1 MVNVYRL
8 FAMIEAH
15 YLCLIYDEA
24 FPISFSNVLIKYV
37 LNWIKWMKVDK
48 IIYLLFSIKSVF
60 IYYSLKYS
68 QVAIGSQVAVAL
80 QLHFHIYIIFPYK
93 SSVTVIIYL

>member
-8 FAMIEAH
+8 FAMAEAH

-37 LNWIKWMKVDK
+37 LNWIKWVKVDK
-48 IIYLLFSIKSVF
+48 IIYLLFSIKSVS
-60 IYYSLKYS
+60 IYHSLKYS
-68 QVAIGSQVAVAL
+68 EVAIGSQVAVACDCN
-80 QLHFHIYIIFPYK
+80 YIF
-93 SSVTVIIYL
+93 VIVSLII